1 MFRHFEKIY
10 CLEILDLTRLVV
22 CDKILSRRKNEKD
35 WESETLDTG
44 GIF

>member
-22 CDKILSRRKNEKD
+22 CDKILSRRKNEED
-35 WESETLDTG
+35 WESETLVAQEL
-44 GIF
+44 F